1 MILSYSRYV
10 SVLVELTKVEGTK
23 HGSLIAKQMLDVAVR
38 VQSIRHFAV
47 SQMALL
53 IENAQ
58 LLLASSVQQPS
69 NISEV
74 LLAASWIY
82 GEYTE

>member
-1 MILSYSRYV
+1 M
-10 SVLVELTKVEGTK
+10 EGTK
-23 HGSLIAKQMLDVAVR
+23 HGSLIAQQMLDVAVR

-58 LLLASSVQQPS
+58 LLLAGSVQQRS

-74 LLAASWIY
+74 LLAASWIC
-82 GEYTE
+82 GEYSE